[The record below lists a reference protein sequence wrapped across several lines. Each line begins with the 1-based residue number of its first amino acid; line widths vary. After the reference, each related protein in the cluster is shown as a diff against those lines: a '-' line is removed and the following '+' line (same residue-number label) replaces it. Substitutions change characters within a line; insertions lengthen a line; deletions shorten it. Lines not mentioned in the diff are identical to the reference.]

1 MNGAFGG
8 ITPRNE
14 LSMHLFSERHP
25 IPKNVKHKVNKDGTL
40 SDEIITLKDGDA
52 VRLIQS
58 SVILDVTTAIAIR
71 NWLDDRIKSI
81 ETLEGQNKG
90 KKQKKK
96 GLRMGG

>member
-1 MNGAFGG
+1 
-8 ITPRNE
+8 
-14 LSMHLFSERHP
+14 MHLFSERHP